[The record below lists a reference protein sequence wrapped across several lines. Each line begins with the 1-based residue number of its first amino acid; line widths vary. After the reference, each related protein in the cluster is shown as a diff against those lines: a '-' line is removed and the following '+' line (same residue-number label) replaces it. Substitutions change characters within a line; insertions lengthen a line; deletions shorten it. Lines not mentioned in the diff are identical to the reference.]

1 VSTPNFLESLKS
13 VDYKTFDG
21 LIDESY
27 DQEPDD
33 FKRMVMIVN
42 EIKRLI
48 NLTPL
53 EKAEFCAKAKPICK
67 HNKLVLN
74 GRSKFNYKINY

>member
-1 VSTPNFLESLKS
+1 
-13 VDYKTFDG
+13 
-21 LIDESY
+21 
-27 DQEPDD
+27 
-33 FKRMVMIVN
+33 MVMIVN